1 MDRVAIKNKAKEMIR
16 GNKWYIWKPYLI
28 MMLIAL
34 GAVVVGA
41 LIDGL
46 LGFIKEETVE
56 VLGVKTTN
64 YSLGPFSGIISIA
77 ASFVEAVFTVWYCK
91 YLLDFVHGVK
101 KEFNLKAFFE
111 YFKKYWV
118 ICFVASLLVGLNI
131 IIGTILLIVPGIM
144 ATFGLMLY
152 AYTIAEEPEL
162 RVTDALRKTWA
173 LTNGHKME
181 LFILVLS
188 FIGWEIV
195 AGFTL
200 GILYIWLIPY
210 MMVTVTL
217 AYESLKGTT
226 K

>member
-34 GAVVVGA
+34 GAVVVGV

-46 LGFIKEETVE
+46 LGFVKEETVE

-64 YSLGPFSGIISIA
+64 YSLGPFSGIISIV

>member
-1 MDRVAIKNKAKEMIR
+1 MDRVGLKNKAKELIR

-28 MMLIAL
+28 MML
-34 GAVVVGA
+34 VVFAAAFVGGF
-41 LIDGL
+41 IDGL
-46 LGFIKEETVE
+46 LGLIQKETVT
-56 VLGVKTTN
+56 VLGVETTN
-64 YSLGPFSGIISIA
+64 YSVGPFTGIISTA
-77 ASFVEAVFTVWYCK
+77 AGLIETVFTVWYCK
-91 YLLDFVHGVK
+91 YLMDFTHGIK
-101 KEFNLKAFFE
+101 REFNFKEFFE
-111 YFKKYWV
+111 YFKNHLV
-118 ICFVASLLVGLNI
+118 ICFATGILAGLNI
-131 IIGTILLIVPGIM
+131 IIGFILLIVPGIM

>member
-34 GAVVVGA
+34 VAVVVGV

-46 LGFIKEETVE
+46 LGFVKEETVE

-64 YSLGPFSGIISIA
+64 YSLGPISGIISIVA
-77 ASFVEAVFTVWYCK
+77 GFVEAVFTVWYCK

-101 KEFNLKAFFE
+101 KEFKFKEFFE
-111 YFKKYWV
+111 YFKKYWI
-118 ICFVASLLVGLNI
+118 ICFAASLLVGLNI
-131 IIGTILLIVPGIM
+131 AIGTILLIVPGIM
-144 ATFGLMLY
+144 ATYGLMLY
-152 AYTIAEEPEL
+152 AFTIAEEPEL

>member
-34 GAVVVGA
+34 GAVVVGV

-46 LGFIKEETVE
+46 LGFVKEETVE